1 MLIFFILRLVKK
13 KSSLCK
19 VVVVA
24 DTFKPSNVDAEDV
37 DLSEFEASLIYRV
50 KSRTVR
56 AAERNAVSNKQI
68 NQPTNQPTNQ
78 PSP

>member
-1 MLIFFILRLVKK
+1 VLIFFILRLVKK